1 MYKGTSPHL
10 SLSWCFFSPLVLC
23 CFSGVIVIV
32 IGEPSRNYIKV
43 NKETGLDCSTTSS
56 HNLMNQTC
64 NNLQDV
70 LISVS
75 VYGTSQSF
83 GEYIGIEV
91 HSGNYKITKQITIHQ
106 AVLLRGTRNVTVTF
120 SLNDTLYNS
129 KSTLYV
135 LTFADSDYSG
145 ISGID
150 FHTSP
155 GIITFQ
161 NVTNV
166 TVEDCSFRYVT
177 RRI

>member
-1 MYKGTSPHL
+1 MNKGTSLHLLFSRCFL
-10 SLSWCFFSPLVLC
+10 SLFVSC
-23 CFSGVIVIV
+23 CFSGVIAMVV
-32 IGEPSRNYIKV
+32 GEPSRNDIKV
-43 NKETGLDCSTTSS
+43 SRDTGLDCSATSNHS
-56 HNLMNQTC
+56 LSNQIC

-75 VYGTSQSF
+75 EHGTSQSF
-83 GEYIGIEV
+83 GEYIEIEV
-91 HSGNYKITKQITIHQ
+91 HSGIYKITKQITIHQ

-120 SLNDTLYNS
+120 SLNDTLYNP
-129 KSTLYV
+129 KNTLYM

-150 FHTSP
+150 FYTSP

-166 TVEDCSFRYVT
+166 TVEDCSFR
-177 RRI
+177 

>member
-1 MYKGTSPHL
+1 MSKGTAPYM
-10 SLSWCFFSPLVLC
+10 SLSWCFLSPLVLC
-23 CFSGVIVIV
+23 CFSGVIVTIV
-32 IGEPSRNYIKV
+32 GEPSRNHIKV
-43 NKETGLDCSTTSS
+43 NRETGLDCSATSS

-75 VYGTSQSF
+75 VYGTSQFF
-83 GEYIGIEV
+83 GEYIEIEV

-106 AVLLRGTRNVTVTF
+106 AVLLRGTRNVTVMF
-120 SLNDTLYNS
+120 SLNDTLYNP
-129 KSTLYV
+129 KNTLYV

-150 FHTSP
+150 FHTSS

-177 RRI
+177 RCI

>member
-1 MYKGTSPHL
+1 MSKGTAPHL
-10 SLSWCFFSPLVLC
+10 SLSWCFLSPLVLFS
-23 CFSGVIVIV
+23 FSGVIVTTV
-32 IGEPSRNYIKV
+32 GEPSMNHIKV
-43 NKETGLDCSTTSS
+43 NRETGLDCSATSS

-75 VYGTSQSF
+75 SQLF
-83 GEYIGIEV
+83 GEYIEIEV

-106 AVLLRGTRNVTVTF
+106 AVLLRGIRNVTVTF
-120 SLNDTLYNS
+120 SLNDMLYNP
-129 KSTLYV
+129 KNTLYV

-155 GIITFQ
+155 GIITFL
-161 NVTNV
+161 NITNV
-166 TVEDCSFRYVT
+166 IVEDCSFR
-177 RRI
+177 